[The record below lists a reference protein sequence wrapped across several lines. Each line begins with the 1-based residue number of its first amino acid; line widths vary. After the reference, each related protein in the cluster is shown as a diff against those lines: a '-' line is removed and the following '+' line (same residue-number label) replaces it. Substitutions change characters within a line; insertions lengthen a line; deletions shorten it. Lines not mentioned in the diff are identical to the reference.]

1 MTRSLLQLLV
11 VALMLTLGSSL
22 SWADDNTLK
31 TVGDRL
37 AALETSAANSAAS
50 VGETAFNTGD
60 NCWVLVSSALVLLMT
75 LPGLALFYGG
85 MVRTKNVVAT
95 LMQQITIASLVS
107 ILWALVGYSIA
118 FGPGPTET
126 HNKLD
131 DSGATIKDPVSGQL
145 QTETLP
151 TWSANYWGGLCYSFL
166 DHVCTESTRTM
177 PGVNVDPKTGK
188 LALKTPAAFPMVL
201 NPNPPL
207 GPDTWGLL
215 PDRGAS
221 PAPTTAPFGS
231 TALCPG
237 PNGVYCASCSHGSY
251 MLFQLMFAIIT
262 PALICGG
269 YAERMKFSSMCVFS
283 SLWLLF
289 VYCPLA
295 HMMWG
300 ENGYFNWSTP
310 AFVKSSAF
318 DFAGGTVVH
327 ISSGIAALMCAL
339 FLGKRKGYD
348 EGREIKPHNLAMSF
362 TGAALLWVGWFGFNA
377 GSALQANGLAVMAFA
392 NTHFATAAAALSW
405 PAAEWFM
412 KGKPT
417 MLGSI
422 SGAVAG
428 LVAVTPASGFV
439 TPMGAITLGLVV
451 GVLCMVTSSYMKKAL
466 GFYDDS
472 LDAFGVHAI
481 GGMWGAISTGIFI
494 NADTNPN
501 IAAAAPDLYNAI
513 VAGQVSL
520 VWGQAKAVLNA
531 VALSAIG
538 SSIILA
544 IVKGTMGLRP
554 TLEQEEEGLDL
565 SQHGEEAYS
574 H

>member
-11 VALMLTLGSSL
+11 ALVLTFGSSL
-22 SWADDNTLK
+22 SWADDATLK
-31 TVGDRL
+31 TMGDRMTAVETL
-37 AALETSAANSAAS
+37 ATAANSSAT
-50 VGETAFNTGD
+50 ELTFNTGD

-85 MVRTKNVVAT
+85 MVRTKNVLAT
-95 LMQQITIASLVS
+95 LMQQITITSLVS

-118 FGPGPTET
+118 FGPGPSET
-126 HNKLD
+126 HVKLD
-131 DSGATIKDPVSGQL
+131 DSGSPVKDPATGL
-145 QTETLP
+145 PATETLP
-151 TWSANYWGGLCYSFL
+151 LFPYANYWGGMCYAML
-166 DHVCTESTRTM
+166 DHVTTESTRTK
-177 PGVNVDPKTGK
+177 PGVSVDPKTGK
-188 LALKTPAAFPMVL
+188 LMLKTPAAFLPTTNVARPM
-201 NPNPPL
+201 
-207 GPDTWGLL
+207 GPDTWGWL
-215 PDRGAS
+215 PDPIAS
-221 PAPTTAPFGS
+221 PAPTAAAPGA
-231 TALCPG
+231 TALVPG
-237 PNGVYCASCSHGSY
+237 PNGAYCTSISHGSY

-283 SLWLLF
+283 SLWLVF

-300 ENGYFNWSTP
+300 ENGYFNW
-310 AFVKSSAF
+310 AFPTAVQSSAF

-327 ISSGIAALMCAL
+327 ISSGVAALMCAL
-339 FLGKRKGYD
+339 FLGKRKGY
-348 EGREIKPHNLAMSF
+348 EQVAMKPHNLAMSF

-377 GSALQANGLAVMAFA
+377 GSALQANGLAVIAFA
-392 NTHFATAAAALSW
+392 NTHFATAAAAIGW
-405 PAAEWFM
+405 PLAEWFM
-412 KGKPT
+412 RGKPT
-417 MLGSI
+417 MLGAI

-439 TPMGAITLGLVV
+439 TPMGAICLGFIA

-466 GFYDDS
+466 GFYDDA
-472 LDAFGVHAI
+472 LDAFGVHAC
-481 GGMWGAISTGIFI
+481 GGMWGAISTGIFFSV
-494 NADTNPN
+494 DTNPG
-501 IAAAAPDLYNAI
+501 IASLNPDLYNAI
-513 VAGQVSL
+513 VSGNVAL

-544 IVKGTMGLRP
+544 IIKGTMGLRP

-565 SQHGEEAYS
+565 SQHGEEAYT